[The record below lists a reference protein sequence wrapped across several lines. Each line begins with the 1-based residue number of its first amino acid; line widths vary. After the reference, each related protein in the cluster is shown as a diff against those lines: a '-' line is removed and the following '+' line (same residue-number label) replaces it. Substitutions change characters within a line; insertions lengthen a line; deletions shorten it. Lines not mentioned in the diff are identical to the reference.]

1 MNNDELTYDRSILI
15 FYKEINEFSFREK
28 VKFVEE
34 NRHEINA
41 LRNNDRM
48 YIELDFLLSLFQIG
62 DYERFLQFVDQQVE
76 NVINHNIFKFKNKD
90 IYFQLLQNKALSL
103 FHLRKDQKGLALALQ
118 LRRMSQSS
126 MVIDY
131 IIRNILL
138 RKERLWYR
146 QVHGT
151 VIALAFGAAA
161 VLFMELLVIRPF
173 YPEYISIVEP
183 LRNIML
189 IISVLLV
196 IINQL
201 ALYFM
206 VSREMKKT

>member
-1 MNNDELTYDRSILI
+1 MNNDELSYDRSILI

-62 DYERFLQFVDQQVE
+62 DYERFLQFVDHQLE
-76 NVINHNIFKFKNKD
+76 NVIGYNIFTFKNKD

-103 FHLRKDQKGLALALQ
+103 FHLRKDQQGLSLALQ
-118 LRRMSQSS
+118 LKRMSQES
-126 MVIDY
+126 MVVDY

-146 QVHGT
+146 QVHAT
-151 VIALAFGAAA
+151 VIALAFGAAG
-161 VLFMELLVIRPF
+161 VLFLELLVIRPF
-173 YPEYISIVEP
+173 YPEFITIIEP

-196 IINQL
+196 IVNQL
-201 ALYFM
+201 ALYLI
-206 VSREMKKT
+206 VSKEMKKS